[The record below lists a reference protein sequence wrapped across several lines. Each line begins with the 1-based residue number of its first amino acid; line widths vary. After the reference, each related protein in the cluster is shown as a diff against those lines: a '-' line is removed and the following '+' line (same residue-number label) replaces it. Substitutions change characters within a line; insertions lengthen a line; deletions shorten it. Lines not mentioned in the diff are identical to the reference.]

1 MYGEGRDI
9 YGTQRCKEPHYRQP
23 NCPAGPANSG
33 RQGGPAPPAGEA
45 CGAGAKPEFYQEPD
59 RYSPREPEESSG
71 LYWMEPG
78 EDGPKVR
85 FSGLGEKEPEGK
97 PVHVTTANTNEVDRE
112 IERLK
117 KKVEDL
123 DQRSRQ
129 AQGPERERLERQLK
143 QAQSELDK
151 KDNDTYRR
159 QHAKFF

>member
-1 MYGEGRDI
+1 MELNAVKNSITANQTAQQAQQAQAAREARRP
-9 YGTQRCKEPHYRQP
+9 QQEKPVEP
-23 NCPAGPANSG
+23 
-33 RQGGPAPPAGEA
+33 
-45 CGAGAKPEFYQEPD
+45 GAKPEFYQEPD

-97 PVHVTTANTNEVDRE
+97 PVHVTTANTDEVDRE